1 MKNQLTNAL
10 FGLVSGILLANGT
23 ALGQA
28 PDPPP
33 ASEGGGA
40 TPSVADVAVSD
51 GSLEGVSLEM
61 QERLD
66 ASLRELAELRASI
79 VEQNVPLSRRL
90 SELESELQEARD
102 EYQRKSRLQDSR
114 ALGLASLTTQV
125 NAAEQAENFLANL
138 LRQYVTNWQSR
149 LPIGEIQR
157 YEAELAAAR
166 NAPEDATLDDRERFE
181 AQAALVL
188 TAIDRIDDAIGG
200 SKFRGYALD
209 DSGLRTEG
217 TYVVV
222 GPSQFFRSAD
232 GTRVGNVELKANSRE
247 PSIVTFNDPLDADA
261 AERVITS
268 DSGLLPFDP
277 SLGNARV
284 IETLDET
291 VTEHILRG
299 GPVVWPILGLAAAA
313 LLAAIGKWISLSL
326 VPSPSRKRID
336 ALLQCVEEGRLD
348 AAKEA
353 AAGIRGPTGEMLAAG
368 VALIGKP
375 VELLEEVMYE
385 RVLVTRLKVQR
396 LLPFIAI
403 SAAAAPLLGLLG
415 TVTGIIST
423 FKLIT
428 VFGTGDVKTLS
439 GGISEALITTEL
451 GLIAA
456 IPALLVHAYLSRKAK
471 GITDRMEQSALS
483 LVNGVAIGQPDPRD
497 AGSDQAR
504 TDASSGGGRDA
515 SAAESARDA
524 LVELLGP
531 LLEERR
537 GSDDSKPTS
546 DPA

>member
-1 MKNQLTNAL
+1 
-10 FGLVSGILLANGT
+10 
-23 ALGQA
+23 
-28 PDPPP
+28 
-33 ASEGGGA
+33 
-40 TPSVADVAVSD
+40 
-51 GSLEGVSLEM
+51 
-61 QERLD
+61 
-66 ASLRELAELRASI
+66 
-79 VEQNVPLSRRL
+79 
-90 SELESELQEARD
+90 
-102 EYQRKSRLQDSR
+102 
-114 ALGLASLTTQV
+114 
-125 NAAEQAENFLANL
+125 
-138 LRQYVTNWQSR
+138 
-149 LPIGEIQR
+149 
-157 YEAELAAAR
+157 
-166 NAPEDATLDDRERFE
+166 
-181 AQAALVL
+181 
-188 TAIDRIDDAIGG
+188 
-200 SKFRGYALD
+200 
-209 DSGLRTEG
+209 
-217 TYVVV
+217 
-222 GPSQFFRSAD
+222 
-232 GTRVGNVELKANSRE
+232 
-247 PSIVTFNDPLDADA
+247 
-261 AERVITS
+261 
-268 DSGLLPFDP
+268 
-277 SLGNARV
+277 V

-313 LLAAIGKWISLSL
+313 LMAAIGKWISLSH

-336 ALLQCVEEGRLD
+336 PLLQCVEEGRLD

-456 IPALLVHAYLSRKAK
+456 IPALLLHAYLSRKAK

-483 LVNGVAIGQPDPRD
+483 LVNGVAIGQPDARD
-497 AGSDQAR
+497 AGSDQAGS
-504 TDASSGGGRDA
+504 DASPGGGNDA

-537 GSDDSKPTS
+537 GSGDSRPKS

>member
-1 MKNQLTNAL
+1 MKNHLTNAL
-10 FGLVSGILLANGT
+10 FGLLSGVLLVSGT
-23 ALGQA
+23 TLGQA
-28 PDPPP
+28 PDP
-33 ASEGGGA
+33 S
-40 TPSVADVAVSD
+40 PSSKDGESSSSIGDDPVSSR
-51 GSLEGVSLEM
+51 SLEGVSLEM
-61 QERLD
+61 QKRLD
-66 ASLRELAELRASI
+66 ASLRELADLRASI

-102 EYQRKSRLQDSR
+102 GYQRKSRLQDSR
-114 ALGLASLTTQV
+114 ALGLASLTAQV

-149 LPIGEIQR
+149 LPIGEVQR
-157 YEAELAAAR
+157 YEAALDAAR
-166 NAPEDATLDDRERFE
+166 NAPEDATLDNRERFE
-181 AQAALVL
+181 TQAALVL
-188 TAIDRIDDAIGG
+188 TAIDRLEDSLGG
-200 SKFRGYALD
+200 NKFRGYALD
-209 DSGLRTEG
+209 DSGLRTDG
-217 TYVVV
+217 TYVVI
-222 GPSQFFRSAD
+222 GPAQFFRSAD
-232 GTRVGNVELKANSRE
+232 GTRVGNVELKANSIE
-247 PSIVTFNDPLDADA
+247 PSIVTFNDPLNADA

-268 DSGLLPFDP
+268 DAGMLPFDP

-313 LLAAIGKWISLSL
+313 LLTAIGKWIALAL

-336 ALLQCVEEGRLD
+336 ALLHCVQERKYDL
-348 AAKEA
+348 AREA
-353 AAGIRGPTGEMLAAG
+353 AAGIHGPTGEMLTAG

-375 VELLEEVMYE
+375 VALIEEVMYE
-385 RVLVTRLKVQR
+385 RVLVTRLRVQR

-456 IPALLVHAYLSRKAK
+456 IPALLLHAYLSRKAK
-471 GITDRMEQSALS
+471 GITDRMEQSALA
-483 LVNGVAIGQPDPRD
+483 LVNGISIGQPDTSESGAEHRT
-497 AGSDQAR
+497 SD
-504 TDASSGGGRDA
+504 SSSERGDGP

-524 LVELLGP
+524 LVDLLGP
-531 LLEERR
+531 LLEEKRASD
-537 GSDDSKPTS
+537 GSKTSS